1 MKKVS
6 QTHKPGNKA
15 TTDLKIFFQMSGLSV
30 LWIVAVWIC
39 KYLKAT
45 RPSPP
50 SWAVFQFPS
59 WGGTF
64 PWGRYKRWHCGFI
77 DNSDFYN
84 AFVDKEFMV
93 RWVKKMDGEQDV
105 IAVNAFLEDDFEK
118 TGRYKAEVILPDGDD
133 STRNVD
139 FKLSISG

>member
-1 MKKVS
+1 MGPI
-6 QTHKPGNKA
+6 QTLALH
-15 TTDLKIFFQMSGLSV
+15 
-30 LWIVAVWIC
+30 
-39 KYLKAT
+39 
-45 RPSPP
+45 
-50 SWAVFQFPS
+50 
-59 WGGTF
+59 
-64 PWGRYKRWHCGFI
+64 FI

-105 IAVNAFLEDDFEK
+105 IAVNAFLEDDFQK
-118 TGRYKAEVILPDGDD
+118 TERYKAEVILPDGDD